1 MASLRDSPT
10 PGSSVPGRAE
20 PHYRSGSSGLRQ
32 LLLRWQ
38 PQSIPGDA
46 SLSLGPAG
54 QPWSQVCSLMPRTG
68 GFLSGSIG
76 AIITPNTAIG
86 SLLATEPRQPA
97 QAQAWPAAITTLD
110 KSCCMSSLGCPQ
122 LCHLPGGLRCPPLCQ
137 VTLAHDRACQR
148 RAWHRQP
155 HCSGCLAQR
164 GAAPCYGVAPH
175 PRGSWGLR
183 TQWRAAGLTY
193 CKTTPCRR
201 APAWLRATVGL
212 HFSPAAWH
220 AAQGQ
225 QTSPHARCCVT
236 ATGGIW
242 I

>member
-1 MASLRDSPT
+1 MHRCPLGL
-10 PGSSVPGRAE
+10 PGSPGPRCA
-20 PHYRSGSSGLRQ
+20 PSC
-32 LLLRWQ
+32 
-38 PQSIPGDA
+38 
-46 SLSLGPAG
+46 PA
-54 QPWSQVCSLMPRTG
+54 LG

-97 QAQAWPAAITTLD
+97 QAQAWPAAVTTLD
-110 KSCCMSSLGCPQ
+110 KSCGMSSLGCPQ
-122 LCHLPGGLRCPPLCQ
+122 LCRPPRGPRCPPLCQ
-137 VTLAHDRACQR
+137 VTLAFDRACQGC
-148 RAWHRQP
+148 AWDRQP
-155 HCSGCLAQR
+155 HCSGCLALR
-164 GAAPCYGVAPH
+164 GAAPWYGVPPH

-193 CKTTPCRR
+193 CKTTPCSR
-201 APAWLRATVGL
+201 APAWLRAVVGL
-212 HFSPAAWH
+212 RFSPAAWH
-220 AAQGQ
+220 AGQGQ